1 MPLFKALDEILDR
14 REAMHTYATS
24 VQSTAIGKT
33 DLSYS

>member
-1 MPLFKALDEILDR
+1 MKPLDEILDF

-24 VQSTAIGKT
+24 VQSTAVGET